1 MVRVGG
7 CYDTLRTSKGIKKF
21 EQGTTKDFERAIR
34 VLWANRKINDKEYYD
49 AINEA
54 LKSIKTHSEGF

>member
-1 MVRVGG
+1 M
-7 CYDTLRTSKGIKKF
+7 TLYELAKGLRSLSK
-21 EQGTTKDFERAIR
+21 EQQKDFERAIR
-34 VLWANRKINDKEYYD
+34 VLWANGRINDKEYYG

>member
-1 MVRVGG
+1 M
-7 CYDTLRTSKGIKKF
+7 TLSELARGVESLSK
-21 EQGTTKDFERAIR
+21 EQQKDFERAIR
-34 VLWANRKINDKEYYD
+34 VLWANGKINDKDYD

>member
-1 MVRVGG
+1 M
-7 CYDTLRTSKGIKKF
+7 TLYELAKGIRSLSK
-21 EQGTTKDFERAIR
+21 EQQKDFERAIR
-34 VLWANRKINDKEYYD
+34 VLWANGKINDKEYYD

>member
-1 MVRVGG
+1 M
-7 CYDTLRTSKGIKKF
+7 TLYELAKGLRSLSK
-21 EQGTTKDFERAIR
+21 EQQKDFERDIR
-34 VLWANRKINDKEYYD
+34 VLWANGKINDKEYYD

>member
-1 MVRVGG
+1 M
-7 CYDTLRTSKGIKKF
+7 TLYELAKGLKSLSK
-21 EQGTTKDFERAIR
+21 EQQKDFERAIR
-34 VLWANRKINDKEYYD
+34 VLRANGKINDKEYYD

>member
-1 MVRVGG
+1 M
-7 CYDTLRTSKGIKKF
+7 TLYELAKGLKSLSK
-21 EQGTTKDFERAIR
+21 EQQKDFERAIR
-34 VLWANRKINDKEYYD
+34 VLWANGKINDKEYYG

>member
-1 MVRVGG
+1 M
-7 CYDTLRTSKGIKKF
+7 TLYEVAKGLRSLSK
-21 EQGTTKDFERAIR
+21 EQQKDFERAIR
-34 VLWANRKINDKEYYD
+34 VLWANGKINDKEYYE

>member
-1 MVRVGG
+1 M
-7 CYDTLRTSKGIKKF
+7 TLYELAKGLESLSK
-21 EQGTTKDFERAIR
+21 EQQKDFERAIR
-34 VLWANRKINDKEYYD
+34 VLWANGKINDKEYYD

>member
-1 MVRVGG
+1 M
-7 CYDTLRTSKGIKKF
+7 TLYELARGVESLSK
-21 EQGTTKDFERAIR
+21 EQQKDFERAIR
-34 VLWANRKINDKEYYD
+34 VLWANGKINDKEYYD

>member
-1 MVRVGG
+1 MALYELAKG
-7 CYDTLRTSKGIKKF
+7 LKSLSK
-21 EQGTTKDFERAIR
+21 EQQKDFERAIR
-34 VLWANRKINDKEYYD
+34 VLWANGKINDKEYYD

>member
-1 MVRVGG
+1 M
-7 CYDTLRTSKGIKKF
+7 TLYELAKGLRSLSK
-21 EQGTTKDFERAIR
+21 EQQKDFERAIR
-34 VLWANRKINDKEYYD
+34 VLRANGKINDKEYYD

>member
-1 MVRVGG
+1 MVRIGG
-7 CYDTLRTSKGIKKF
+7 YYDTLRTSQRAKSLSK
-21 EQGTTKDFERAIR
+21 EQQKDFERAIR
-34 VLWANRKINDKEYYD
+34 VLWANGKINDKEYYD

>member
-1 MVRVGG
+1 M
-7 CYDTLRTSKGIKKF
+7 TLYELAKGLRSLSK
-21 EQGTTKDFERAIR
+21 EQQKDFERAIR
-34 VLWANRKINDKEYYD
+34 VLWANGKKNDKRYYD

>member
-1 MVRVGG
+1 M
-7 CYDTLRTSKGIKKF
+7 TLYELAKGLRSLSK
-21 EQGTTKDFERAIR
+21 EQQKDFERAIR
-34 VLWANRKINDKEYYD
+34 VLRANGKINDKRYYD

>member
-1 MVRVGG
+1 M
-7 CYDTLRTSKGIKKF
+7 TLYELAKGLRSLSK
-21 EQGTTKDFERAIR
+21 EQQKDFERAIR

-54 LKSIKTHSEGF
+54 LKSIKTHTEGF